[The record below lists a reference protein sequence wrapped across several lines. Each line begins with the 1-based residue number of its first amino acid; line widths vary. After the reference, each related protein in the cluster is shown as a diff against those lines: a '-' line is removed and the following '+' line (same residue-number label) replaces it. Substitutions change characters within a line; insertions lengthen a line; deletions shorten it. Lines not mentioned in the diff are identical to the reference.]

1 MVTNTLVNYAPDSK
15 APDLNMV
22 DIFNRKQYRHTIIS
36 SEPKG
41 KGMFLNPKRLIS
53 SLLILSLIAAGLSAK
68 DNTDI
73 NSKAG
78 TTAFPFLKINVGA
91 RAVAMGG
98 AFTGLADDESSLYY
112 NPAGIY
118 SYDKNRYILGYHNYF
133 VDIQTGF
140 AGFIR
145 QMNEKYFL
153 GGYISYLNYGDFVE
167 ANQQGEVTG
176 EFSGSD
182 MVVAATFTVRPK
194 YSYSAGATVKIIYES
209 IQEFSSTGLAVDLGF
224 KYIGDREKHSLGVAI
239 QNLGTQLSALGEEKF
254 DLPLTFR
261 AGGAFRP
268 RGLPLTLALDL
279 VKPKDNDLYVAF
291 GSEYFSFKPLYLR
304 MGWNSFGSNYR
315 AQDSDDKWAGLT
327 FGVGFDYKELQFS
340 YSLAPGAELGDSH
353 RITLTGHL
361 KP

>member
-1 MVTNTLVNYAPDSK
+1 MTYSTRCDSIDKNYCCDLTLLIRSVVARTERN
-15 APDLNMV
+15 
-22 DIFNRKQYRHTIIS
+22 
-36 SEPKG
+36 
-41 KGMFLNPKRLIS
+41 GMLLNPRK
-53 SLLILSLIAAGLSAK
+53 LLPLFIILLLIAANLFAK
-68 DNTDI
+68 DNADI

-118 SYDKNRYILGYHNYF
+118 SYDKNHYILGYHNYF

-145 QMNEKYFL
+145 QLNDKYFL
-153 GGYISYLNYGDFVE
+153 GGYISYLNYGNFVE
-167 ANQQGEVTG
+167 ANDQGEVTG

-182 MVVAATFTVRPK
+182 MVVAASFAMRPK
-194 YSYSAGATVKIIYES
+194 YSYSAGATVKLIYES

-224 KYIGDREKHSLGVAI
+224 KYIGDREKHSFGIAI
-239 QNLGTQLSALGEEKF
+239 QNLGSQLSALGVEKF

-261 AGGAFRP
+261 AGGAFQP
-268 RGLPLTLALDL
+268 RGLPLTLAIDL
-279 VKPKDNDLYVAF
+279 VKPNDNDLYVAI
-291 GSEYFSFKPLYLR
+291 GSEYFSLKPLYLR
-304 MGWNSFGSNYR
+304 MGWNSFGNNYR
-315 AQDSDDKWAGLT
+315 ARDSGDKWAGLT
-327 FGVGFDYKELQFS
+327 FGVGFDYKELQLS

-361 KP
+361 NP